1 MHRTNIYF
9 AERHW
14 KELNKQAKRTGI
26 SVAELIQRVLDAHP
40 IRQEGGQAV
49 NFPVL

>member
-14 KELNKQAKRTGI
+14 KELNKQAERTGI
-26 SVAELIQRVLDAHP
+26 SVAELIWKILDAHP
-40 IRQEGGQAV
+40 AFGRKEDKQ
-49 NFPVL
+49 